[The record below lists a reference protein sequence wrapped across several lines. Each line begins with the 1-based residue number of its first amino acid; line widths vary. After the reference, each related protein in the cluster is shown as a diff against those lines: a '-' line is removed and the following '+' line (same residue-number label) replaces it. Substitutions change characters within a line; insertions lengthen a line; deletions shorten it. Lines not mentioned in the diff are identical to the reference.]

1 MKILWMTTDYHHH
14 APGGPMRHYY
24 YTLEDEITKITK
36 VTLVGRTESSRDL
49 KHLAEI
55 HDADVVMIYDDM
67 WRLENVDKVSVPVAL
82 WCSDPWR
89 RILDHVEYINKNRI
103 SLVCLLHGAAA
114 PEYRKRVSAKCVE
127 TFQSLSD
134 KIFQPIGTKGVYDV
148 FQTGD
153 VDPTAYPLRNAI
165 YHTYR
170 NNPRC
175 WVRSGFKSIPRLDD
189 YVKRVA
195 HSKIIATGNCHLP
208 VLDNNKLSFFQVKP
222 LEAMATKT
230 LAMMDRPTC
239 ADLLHFE
246 DGVNYVEIGLTDF
259 RKKIRYYL
267 EHDEERRKIA
277 EQGYETY
284 LKYHTSAARAK
295 QVYEELK
302 NLC

>member
-1 MKILWMTTDYHHH
+1 
-14 APGGPMRHYY
+14 MRHYY
-24 YTLEDEITKITK
+24 YTLEDELAEIAK
-36 VTLVGRTESSRDL
+36 VTVVGRTEDSKDL
-49 KHLAEI
+49 KHLVEKY
-55 HDADVVMIYDDM
+55 DADVVMIYDDM
-67 WRLENVDKVSVPVAL
+67 WGLKRVADVSVPVAV

-89 RILDHVEYINKNRI
+89 RILDHVKYINDNKI
-103 SLVCLLHGAAA
+103 DLVCLLHGAAR
-114 PEYRKRVSAKCVE
+114 PEYEKRVKARCVE

-134 KIFQPIGTKGVYDV
+134 KIFQPLKTEGIYDV

-153 VDPTAYPLRNAI
+153 IDPTAYPLRNAI
-165 YHTYR
+165 YQTYR

-208 VLDNNKLSFFQVKP
+208 VLDNTKLSFFQVKP

-239 ADLLHFE
+239 AEPLHLE

-267 EHDEERRKIA
+267 EHEEERAAIA
-277 EQGYETY
+277 ERGYETY
-284 LKYHTSAARAK
+284 IKHHTSAARAK
-295 QVYEELK
+295 QVYGELK
-302 NLC
+302 RLCG